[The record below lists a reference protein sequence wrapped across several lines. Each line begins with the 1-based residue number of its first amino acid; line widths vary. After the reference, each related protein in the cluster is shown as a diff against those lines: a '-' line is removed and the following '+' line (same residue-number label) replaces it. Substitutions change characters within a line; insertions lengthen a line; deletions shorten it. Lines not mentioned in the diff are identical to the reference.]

1 MAYLRPLVMVFQE
14 YAKQSVST
22 PTASL
27 NACVVGPCYH
37 IMDSTEDEVLSYAG
51 EIGVAGVEDVMLPNN
66 YPGAKVVEDSV
77 NVRFKDVQVSLKAT
91 PFVGA
96 STKDN
101 KIIFADAA
109 SFPADVM
116 VGDKVT
122 AFAQSDASVVCEE
135 VMVVS
140 IDEENFTLYLSNT
153 VLQVTEPIDVTVTRE
168 VGEYTLTPED
178 SSITVDA
185 GDEIFSALPQT
196 VLINDEPCSVV
207 YAKMYVGYKALRQDL
222 SDVYTVADV
231 DEARGRLGKLVP
243 ENPLGYAV
251 MLTLANTNTSVKLVG
266 VDSDDVA
273 GYTAAKDRLENVD
286 DVYGIVPCTQ
296 ESEILGIFKLHC
308 QQMSVPEVGKWRVCI
323 GSTKLQTVKSL
334 QEGVA
339 TISNSDD
346 SLPIVIKDSEAQFT
360 SNGVDAGHTL
370 TLFTEAGGV
379 DYVVEAVVAE
389 DMLLVDN
396 ANPVDTDIFTLDTES
411 YEYKISKDLDK
422 TMQARA
428 LQETSKSFG
437 TSRFV
442 HTWPDVCV
450 IDGQELPGF
459 YLSCAVAGMIAG
471 LPSHQGFTR
480 ISIAGVGGLKHA
492 NDYFNATQMD
502 IIAEGGTFV
511 FLQDNPSAAPYVRHQ
526 LTTDMST
533 IEFQELSFVK
543 NFDYVSY
550 ICKDVMDKFL
560 GRYNITPSTLGLLE
574 TSLRATLESLKL
586 YTLPRIGSP
595 VLGYNVVKV
604 HQLDDI
610 RDRVEMYAEVDFPYV
625 LNTIGLHLVSR

>member
-1 MAYLRPLVMVFQE
+1 MVFQE

-22 PTASL
+22 PIASL

-37 IMDSTEDEVLSYAG
+37 IMDPTEDEVLSYAG

-66 YPGAKVVEDSV
+66 YPGAKVVEESV

-101 KIIFADAA
+101 QIIFADAA

-122 AFAQSDASVVCEE
+122 AFTQSDASVVCED
-135 VMVVS
+135 VMVVQV
-140 IDEENFTLYLSNT
+140 DEENFTLYLSNT
-153 VLQVTEPIDVTVTRE
+153 VLQVAEPIDVTVTRE

-196 VLINDEPCSVV
+196 VLVNDEPCSVV

-286 DVYGIVPCTQ
+286 NVYGIVPCTQ

-323 GSTKLQTVKSL
+323 GSTELQTVKSL

-346 SLPIVIKDSEAQFT
+346 NLPIVIKDSEAQFT

-379 DYVVEAVVAE
+379 EYVVEAVIAE

-396 ANPVDTDIFTLDTES
+396 ANPIDTDIFTLDTES

-422 TMQARA
+422 TMQAQA

-450 IDGQELPGF
+450 IDDQELPGF

-550 ICKDVMDKFL
+550 VCKDVMDKFL

-574 TSLRATLESLKL
+574 TSLKATLESLKL

-595 VLGYNVVKV
+595 VLGYDVVKV